1 MTTKWSYNMFWQE
14 IHQFDQQLT
23 LALNSWHSP
32 FTDPIWQFFSDKLVW
47 IPMYAGIIALLF
59 WKLGWKKALIV
70 LAGVGITFGF
80 CDQFSNIIKDATC
93 RLRPLRDEY
102 MVSHG
107 LHILEYGGKYG
118 FFSAHAANS
127 LGLAFCTYIGLKSYT
142 SSSDNRKSPWWI
154 KAYGCWIFL
163 WAAMVGISRIFVGKH
178 YLGDVLVGFIVGAA
192 AGMVFGYLVLWLI
205 RRYL

>member
-1 MTTKWSYNMFWQE
+1 MFWQH
-14 IHQFDQQLT
+14 IHQLDQQVT
-23 LALNSWHSP
+23 LAVNSWHSP

-59 WKLGWKKALIV
+59 WKLGWKKALVVI
-70 LAGVGITFGF
+70 AGVGLTFGF

-93 RLRPLRDEY
+93 RLRPLKDEY
-102 MVSHG
+102 MLSHG
-107 LHILEYGGKYG
+107 LHVLEKGGKYG

-127 LGLAFCTYIGLKSYT
+127 LGLAFSTFIGLKSCLG
-142 SSSDNRKSPWWI
+142 SADKIRSPWWI
-154 KAYGCWIFL
+154 KAYGGWIFF

-192 AGMVFGYLVLWLI
+192 AGIAFGYLARYVI
-205 RRYL
+205 RRFLPDSYR